1 MSGKKGMRSEL
12 LRVLPAKYDE
22 SFASVLDGRCRIART
37 VRDRLQALVADL
49 GGESA
54 LSHQQKSLCRRAI
67 WLEIVLE
74 SEELGI
80 GVGRGIDGAA
90 RTTAIRPGGSLP
102 ATRNPSRGSGGQARR
117 LFKAGRGMT
126 RLTDYSSLRR
136 FQAIQYLWLF

>member
-37 VRDRLQALVADL
+37 VRDPLQALVDDL

-80 GVGRGIDGAA
+80 GVGRGVDGALHAQLLSGLVGVYRLLGIRRVA
-90 RTTAIRPGGSLP
+90 RQAKLSDYIRKGEPTTTTNG
-102 ATRNPSRGSGGQARR
+102 
-117 LFKAGRGMT
+117 
-126 RLTDYSSLRR
+126 
-136 FQAIQYLWLF
+136 